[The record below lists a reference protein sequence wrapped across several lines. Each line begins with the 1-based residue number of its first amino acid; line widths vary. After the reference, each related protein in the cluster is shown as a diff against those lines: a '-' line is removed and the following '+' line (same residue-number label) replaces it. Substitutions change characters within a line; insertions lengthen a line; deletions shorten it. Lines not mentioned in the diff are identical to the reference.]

1 MVELN
6 VKNATTNSI
15 ILKNNDQHKAMA
27 EKIYWKGIE
36 EKEQSEGFRQLAEK
50 EFSEDLPVLSSITE
64 PISLGNSSRRDF
76 LKMLGFSVTAA
87 TIAASCEMPV
97 RKSIP
102 YVWRPEEIAPGIANF
117 YATTFFQG
125 GDYCA
130 VLVKTREGRPIKVEG
145 RNLKNARVT
154 KGGTNARAQAS
165 VLSLYDGAR
174 FKGPK
179 RGTENVSWETADKEI
194 GEKLKSAAA
203 AGKVVLFSSTIISP
217 STKAVIAE
225 FAKSVGESK
234 FEHLQYDGISYSGIL
249 DANEKSFGKRL
260 IPSYN
265 FAKAKLI
272 VGVGADFLGTWLSP
286 VEFSADYAIN
296 RRVSSDKREMSRHIQ
311 IESVPTITGYKSD
324 TRIAVKPSEEL
335 NALVDLYNVIVSG
348 GSAKNAKV
356 GKAAK
361 ELLEAKGTS
370 LVVTGS
376 NDTSA
381 QLLVNAINNALGNYG
396 TTITWDRPYNT
407 KQGSDKAITSLI
419 EGLNSGTIKGVLFY
433 ESNPVSTSPVKGL
446 AEALKKADVTVTF
459 ANRQDETSLA
469 SAYVTPD
476 NHWLENWNDAEPK
489 AGIFNTAQPAITK
502 LFDTRPFQETLLKW
516 AGKEGSYYDFIQKY
530 WESNVYPKAGHSG
543 AFWSF
548 WDLAVA
554 DGEVETPATGSG
566 SYNAAGAS
574 EAAASVTATAD
585 SLGNDGQVKFYESI
599 AIGDG
604 YWADNPW
611 LQELPDPVSKITWDN
626 YILVSPQ
633 WLVKKG
639 YSFDAD
645 FKEKRYYI
653 GKLTVN
659 GQVLEL
665 PVVGV
670 PGTPD
675 GTFGVALG
683 YGRTG
688 IANKELQNG
697 KAAFQFLVNKD
708 GNFINVA
715 KASIEKTSNTEQLA
729 ITQTH
734 FNITMKDLGGVKTRK
749 TVKETTL
756 HEYKK
761 DANAGNED
769 RKEILENMIT
779 LYDKHDYPGP
789 HWTMVVDLNTCTGC
803 GACVVACNAENNVPV
818 VGKDQV
824 TRSREMHWMRI
835 DRYYT
840 GEVDNPDVVFQPLM
854 CQHCDNA
861 PCENVCPVA
870 ATNHSSEGLNQMA
883 YNRCIGTRY
892 CANNCPY
899 KVRRFNWY
907 DYQQA
912 DSFDKKWGTDNN
924 RPLSGTTLEMHEPLT
939 RMVLNPDV
947 TVRSRGV
954 MEKCSFCVQR
964 LQGGKL
970 EAKKANRVLTGLKL
984 DVDGTVK
991 EYGDIHTACQ
1001 TACPTNAI
1009 TFGDRNNKES
1019 EVTKKFLDERAF
1031 GVIEEIHTMPNVL
1044 YLTQVRNRE
1053 EEKKYEV
1060 IDYYHNKS

>member
-1 MVELN
+1 
-6 VKNATTNSI
+6 
-15 ILKNNDQHKAMA
+15 MA

-36 EKEQSEGFRQLAEK
+36 EKEQLEGFRELAAK
-50 EFSEDLPVLSSITE
+50 EFSEELPVLGSITE

-87 TIAASCEMPV
+87 TIAASCQMPV

-102 YVWRPEEIAPGIANF
+102 YIWRPEEIAPGIANF
-117 YATTFFQG
+117 YATTFYQG

-130 VLVKTREGRPIKVEG
+130 VLVKTREGRPIKIEG

-154 KGGTNARAQAS
+154 KGGTSARAQAS

-174 FKGPK
+174 HKNPK
-179 RGTENVSWETADKEI
+179 RGKENITWEVADKEI
-194 GEKLKSAAA
+194 GEKLKAAA
-203 AGKVVLFSSTIISP
+203 GAGKVVLFTSTVISP
-217 STKAVIAE
+217 STKAVIDE

-234 FEHLQYDGISYSGIL
+234 FEHLVYDGISYSGIL

-265 FAKAKLI
+265 FAKAKVI

-296 RRVSSDKREMSRHIQ
+296 RRVSADKKEMSRHIH
-311 IESVPTITGYKSD
+311 IESVPTITGYKAD
-324 TRIAVKPSEEL
+324 TRISVKPSDEL
-335 NALVDLYNVIVSG
+335 NALVDLYNVIVGG
-348 GSAKNAKV
+348 GSAKNEKV

-361 ELLEAKGTS
+361 ELLAAKGES

-381 QLLVNAINNALGNYG
+381 QLLANAINNALGNYG

-407 KQGSDKAITSLI
+407 KQGSDKSITSLI
-419 EGLNSGTIKGVLFY
+419 EGLNAGTTKAVLFY

-446 AEALKKADVTVTF
+446 SEALKKADVTISF

-469 SAYVTPD
+469 STYVTPD
-476 NHWLENWNDAEPK
+476 NHWLESWNDAEPK
-489 AGIFNTAQPAITK
+489 AGIYNTTQPAITK
-502 LFDTRPFQETLLKW
+502 LFDTRPFQETLLAW

-530 WESNVYPKAGHSG
+530 WESNVHPKADHGG

-554 DGEVETPATGSG
+554 DGEVETAANGSA
-566 SYNAAGAS
+566 SYNGAGAS
-574 EAAASVTATAD
+574 EAASSVSATAS
-585 SLGNDGQVKFYESI
+585 SLGSDSQVKFYESI

-626 YILVSPQ
+626 YIVVSPQ
-633 WLVKKG
+633 WLVKNG
-639 YSFDAD
+639 YSFDGD
-645 FKEKRYYI
+645 FKEKKYYV

-659 GQVLEL
+659 GQTLEL

-670 PGTPD
+670 PGTAA

-683 YGRTG
+683 YGREG

-708 GNFINVA
+708 GNFTNIA
-715 KASIEKTSNTEQLA
+715 KASIEKTDKTEQLA

-734 FNITMKDLGGVKTRK
+734 FNITLQDLGGVKTRK

-761 DANAGNED
+761 ASNAGNED
-769 RKEILENMIT
+769 RKEILEDMVT
-779 LYDKHDYPGP
+779 LYDKHEYPGP

-824 TRSREMHWMRI
+824 RRSREMHWMRI

-924 RPLSGTTLEMHEPLT
+924 RPLSETTLEMHEPLT

-970 EAKKANRVLTGLKL
+970 EAKKANRVLTGLVL
-984 DVDGTVK
+984 EVDGTVK

-1019 EVTKKFLDERAF
+1019 EVLKKFKDERAF

-1060 IDYYHNKS
+1060 IDYYHPKS